1 MSEPASAFPEF
12 DDSQPQP
19 AAGSAGSAESAGY
32 AESVRRTRPGY
43 LASKAALRR
52 SRASASRLRRAR
64 RTAAAAGAGA
74 GAANAGQ
81 AAGAGPGKAGQGG
94 RVPAHRGGASPA
106 YNDILHRVLKPP
118 VRQVLNRG
126 VMRVRLEGVGNV
138 PRNEP
143 LIFAGNHSSW
153 LDGPL
158 VVIEAPRT
166 VRCLTKSELYK
177 GVLGRL
183 LLLVGQIPVERGRPD
198 RTALHTAL
206 DELARGGAVG
216 VFPEGTRG
224 TGEMASVQHGIAYL
238 AVHGRCRVLP
248 VACVNTGNA
257 LPKGARWPKRSVQV
271 RVVFGE
277 PFEVAVP
284 DNPRSRRALAA
295 VAEDIRVHIADHI
308 AAARGMI

>member
-1 MSEPASAFPEF
+1 MSEPASAFPASEAA
-12 DDSQPQP
+12 QPP
-19 AAGSAGSAESAGY
+19 SA
-32 AESVRRTRPGY
+32 RPTRPGY

-52 SRASASRLRRAR
+52 SARASASRLRRAR
-64 RTAAAAGAGA
+64 TAAAIAPPSPGAGA
-74 GAANAGQ
+74 GA
-81 AAGAGPGKAGQGG
+81 
-94 RVPAHRGGASPA
+94 VPAHRGAASPA

-126 VMRVRLEGVGNV
+126 VMKVRLEGVANV
-138 PRNEP
+138 PRDEP

-158 VVIEAPRT
+158 VVIESPRT
-166 VRCLTKSELYK
+166 VRCLTKVEMYK

-183 LLLVGQIPVERGRPD
+183 LLLVGQIPVDRGRPD

-248 VACVNTGNA
+248 VACINTGDA
-257 LPKGARWPKRSVQV
+257 LPKGALWPKRSVRV

-295 VAEDIRVHIADHI
+295 VAEDIRVRIADHI
-308 AAARGMI
+308 AAVRRPI